1 MEHVH
6 HLQLLPNCGKENK
19 ESLTAVLFTMYTV
32 AAKQS
37 PQTWHFLLA
46 FPIFTALKC
55 LHCNSIK
62 MLGHP
67 HFLISQSRASCFS
80 AILYRR
86 ASPHPHYENLQSITV
101 CMLYRLSS
109 PSYKSNYTFWQLN
122 INADNLIFG
131 IISWWWGEEGK
142 NHTKNWYPSSD
153 TTGNPFHIFSSPLI
167 FRF

>member
-67 HFLISQSRASCFS
+67 HFLISHRVEPVVSQPFYIGGPAPTH
-80 AILYRR
+80 IMKTYN
-86 ASPHPHYENLQSITV
+86 PLQSACCTDSAA
-101 CMLYRLSS
+101 LRTSQ
-109 PSYKSNYTFWQLN
+109 TTH
-122 INADNLIFG
+122 FG
-131 IISWWWGEEGK
+131 S
-142 NHTKNWYPSSD
+142 
-153 TTGNPFHIFSSPLI
+153 
-167 FRF
+167 